1 MHCSLHLSRKI
12 NYDFNN
18 KILNLDFLIQTNFP
32 SDANF
37 AEFLRTFSFC
47 KGLTTCN
54 MCWLKYIPGSVLVVS
69 SDVFGAPKP
78 RNLRGTSQEV

>member
-1 MHCSLHLSRKI
+1 MNCSLHLSRKI

-32 SDANF
+32 NDANF

-47 KGLTTCN
+47 KGLTTY
-54 MCWLKYIPGSVLVVS
+54 MQYVLAQIYTRDQAVY
-69 SDVFGAPKP
+69 
-78 RNLRGTSQEV
+78 